1 MFDALESGIG
11 LETVLRLQDI
21 RFGLLNGLVQFLD
34 FAGDELFYIIIFG
47 LIYWTFNKKLGL
59 RMLMGLVV
67 VSLLTFLAKDILGR
81 ERPYQ
86 VSDAVIPLFHEH
98 GFGIP
103 SGHTSMTLMVWGY
116 LAWWLRRRDVWVAVI
131 GYVVMQAFSRMI
143 AGVHFPQD
151 VLGGIVLGAIVLAL
165 YIPLAERF
173 AAVWSG
179 WATAIQAGVT
189 VTAAVLLSVMVM
201 LAFDDIARWEDYL
214 TMAGLLLG
222 AGLGVIFER
231 EVVRFVPHP
240 NQTRRLIQ
248 YVIGIALTIVLLFGL
263 KFAFAAITETGYL
276 AGALRVIRYG
286 IVTFFALGI
295 YPYISIRAG
304 LAESE
309 KVKNEAFTMEGTAL

>member
-11 LETVLRLQDI
+11 LETVLWLQDA
-21 RFGLLNGLVQFLD
+21 RFGLLNSLAAFLD

-59 RMLMGLVV
+59 RMFMALIV
-67 VSLLTFLAKDILGR
+67 VSLLTFLAKDMLGR

-86 VSDAVIPLFHEH
+86 LSDAVIPLFDEH

-116 LAWWLRRRDVWVAVI
+116 LAWWLKRRDVWVAVI

-151 VLGGIVLGAIVLAL
+151 VIGGMVLGAIVLVL

-179 WATAIQAGVT
+179 WSTTMQAGVT

-201 LAFDDIARWEDYL
+201 LAFADMVRWEDYL

-231 EVVRFVPHP
+231 EAVRFVPHP
-240 NQTRRLIQ
+240 NRTRRLVQ
-248 YVIGIALTIVLLFGL
+248 YLVGIALMIVLLFGL

-276 AGALRVIRYG
+276 AGMLRVIRYG
-286 IVTFFALGI
+286 LLTFFALGV

-304 LAESE
+304 LAQSE
-309 KVKNEAFTMEGTAL
+309 KVKNEAVAT